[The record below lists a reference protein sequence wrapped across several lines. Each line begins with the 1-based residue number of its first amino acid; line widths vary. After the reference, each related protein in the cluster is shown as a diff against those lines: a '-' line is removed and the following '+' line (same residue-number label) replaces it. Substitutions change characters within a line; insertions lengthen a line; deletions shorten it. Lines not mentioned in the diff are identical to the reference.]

1 LVRRGVRRVVFQ
13 HPYVSIAP
21 QEAEERA
28 SILKHYDVQWEQL
41 SLA

>member
-1 LVRRGVRRVVFQ
+1 VRRVVFQ

-28 SILKHYDVQWEQL
+28 SILTHYGVEWEQL
-41 SLA
+41 TLA